1 MENLIGRKA
10 RGFRFT
16 DRTGCAFVG
25 AMEEKVGEIGTI
37 DKHDKKT
44 NECRIVFSDDDFW
57 WYPAEE
63 IEKHLVDPI
72 DQIEELGDGVLME
85 VDDYKDFRNPVK
97 RLVFGKK
104 NGMYLAWL
112 DGEIGGAVYT
122 WHYARPIKEEEEEE
136 IGYPE
141 QVTVN
146 MEEAKRIIA
155 EAKGVNNVNIIS

>member
-1 MENLIGRKA
+1 MENLIGKKA
-10 RGFRFT
+10 RAFRFT
-16 DRTGCAFVG
+16 DRKGCAFVG
-25 AMEEKVGEIGTI
+25 GMEKRVGEIGTI
-37 DKHDKKT
+37 DEYDKET
-44 NECRIVFSDDDFW
+44 NECWIVFSDGDSW

-85 VDDYKDFRNPVK
+85 VDIDEDFRDPVK

-112 DGEIGGAVYT
+112 DGEIGTAICP
-122 WHYARPIKEEEEEE
+122 WHYARPIKEEE

-155 EAKGVNNVNIIS
+155 EAKGVNNVNIIL